1 MPQAYRLIDAA
12 HGFGSAI
19 GMRLGSASV
28 GALVALASLLFA
40 VSNGHGQVPPQ
51 APPQVSPP
59 PVFGAGVDLVRL
71 DVVVLDLDERP
82 VTGLSREDFVVEEE
96 GRPQTVESFEPVIVR
111 GGPPATPDEPPR
123 LTGARLRAPSEGRCL
138 LIFVDDIHVSNPTM
152 ERVRVALRHFLE
164 ADVRQG
170 DWITVVAPQQQLW
183 WTARNAWEYR
193 QLAGVVGRL
202 VGQGIGDSYGDWAR
216 VRALEYGREGIGG
229 MSAAV
234 TGAGSGSG
242 GGPGQFTVV
251 GDANAPVKQEQD
263 IAQVRHR
270 TEISLGGLQQA
281 LESLVRLRG
290 QKSLVLVSEGF
301 LLLPKMPG
309 YREAIDVARRANV
322 AIHLVDPRGVQ
333 ADRSGTAL
341 AMTLSDVEGVTEV
354 TGGTVFSGND
364 SEAGLRRVA
373 ERSDAY
379 YLLGY
384 QPDRTGTGER
394 KVKVRVAREGMEV
407 RARSR
412 YYVPAPARTSKTAKE
427 APPTPGLA
435 AMRSLADTTDLPVR
449 TATLY
454 FEHNQ
459 KGEIAT
465 MLATEVVPPP
475 GTKGERLF
483 KLASEARSRDGG
495 APVLD
500 QFEGSPEVT
509 PGAPVILARQWHLPA
524 GVWQVRLLVEDT
536 TTGRIGTVLHTFEVP
551 DPKAFRMST
560 PILTAELEDPD
571 GKRKP
576 KVALGRTFRA
586 GTTLY
591 CQYNVYGA
599 NADGKHDWAPHA
611 IGAWT
616 LRRGDEIVRE
626 APPTLIRPG
635 GDGRLTRT
643 LGISLQGA
651 PLGEYSLTLTVK
663 DEKSGETLS
672 RSEPFTVVP
681 GLRP

>member
-1 MPQAYRLIDAA
+1 
-12 HGFGSAI
+12 
-19 GMRLGSASV
+19 
-28 GALVALASLLFA
+28 VA
-40 VSNGHGQVPPQ
+40 
-51 APPQVSPP
+51 
-59 PVFGAGVDLVRL
+59 VDLVRL
-71 DVVVLDLDERP
+71 DVTVLDKDGQP

-96 GRPQTVESFEPVIVR
+96 GRPQSVESFEPVVVR
-111 GGPPATPDEPPR
+111 GGRPATLDEPPR

-152 ERVRVALRHFLE
+152 ERVRTSLRRFLE
-164 ADVRQG
+164 TDVREG
-170 DWITVVAPQQQLW
+170 DWVTVVAPEQQLW
-183 WTARNAWEYR
+183 WTARNAWEYK

-202 VGQGIGDSYGDWAR
+202 AGLGGSDSYGDWAA
-216 VRALEYGREGIGG
+216 VRAVEFGLPPVGG
-229 MSAAV
+229 TSAVMA
-234 TGAGSGSG
+234 GGSGTSS
-242 GGPGQFTVV
+242 GPGQFAVV
-251 GDANAPVKQEQD
+251 GRPDAPIFTEEVVQRVK
-263 IAQVRHR
+263 RR
-270 TEISLGGLQQA
+270 TGITLAGLGQA

-290 QKSLVLVSEGF
+290 QKSLVLVSSGF

-309 YREAIDVARRANV
+309 YEEAIDLARRANV
-322 AIHLVDPRGVQ
+322 AIHYVDPRGVQ
-333 ADRSGTAL
+333 SGASSEEGGGFMSGGAGGSVGPGTMIAL
-341 AMTLSDVEGVTEV
+341 ARGDTEGIAEV

-364 SEAGLRRVA
+364 PETGLRRVA

-384 QPDRTGTGER
+384 QPDKPGKGER
-394 KVKVRVAREGMEV
+394 KVKVRVAREGLEV

-412 YYVPAPARTSKTAKE
+412 YYVPEPAKATKVAT
-427 APPTPGLA
+427 PTPGLA

-449 TATLY
+449 AATLY
-454 FEHNQ
+454 FEANK
-459 KGEIAT
+459 KGEVAT

-475 GTKGERLF
+475 GKKGERLF
-483 KLASEARSRDGG
+483 KLVSEARAREGG
-495 APVLD
+495 PPVRD

-509 PGAPVILARQWHLPA
+509 PGVPVILARQWHLPA

-551 DPKAFRMST
+551 DPKVFRMST
-560 PILTAELEDPD
+560 PILTAELEDPE

-586 GTTLY
+586 GSTLY

-599 NADGKHDWAPHA
+599 KAEGKTDWAPHA
-611 IGAWT
+611 RGAWT

-626 APPTLIRPG
+626 TPPTLVQPG

-651 PLGEYSLTLTVK
+651 PLGEYALTLTVK

-672 RSEPFTVVP
+672 RSESFTVVP
-681 GLRP
+681 

>member
-1 MPQAYRLIDAA
+1 MEPVR
-12 HGFGSAI
+12 
-19 GMRLGSASV
+19 ASLRRFLEKDV
-28 GALVALASLLFA
+28 REGDWVTLVA
-40 VSNGHGQVPPQ
+40 P
-51 APPQVSPP
+51 
-59 PVFGAGVDLVRL
+59 
-71 DVVVLDLDERP
+71 E
-82 VTGLSREDFVVEEE
+82 
-96 GRPQTVESFEPVIVR
+96 
-111 GGPPATPDEPPR
+111 
-123 LTGARLRAPSEGRCL
+123 
-138 LIFVDDIHVSNPTM
+138 
-152 ERVRVALRHFLE
+152 
-164 ADVRQG
+164 
-170 DWITVVAPQQQLW
+170 QQLW
-183 WTARNAWEYR
+183 WTARNAWEYK
-193 QLAGVVGRL
+193 QLTGVAARL
-202 VGQGIGDSYGDWAR
+202 TGQGRGDTAGDWAA
-216 VRALEYGREGIGG
+216 VRALEYGTPGLDASRGLVMAGG
-229 MSAAV
+229 TGQSA
-234 TGAGSGSG
+234 
-242 GGPGQFTVV
+242 GPGQFAVV
-251 GDANAPVKQEQD
+251 GRPDAPAKGEEVV
-263 IAQVRHR
+263 AQIKRR
-270 TEISLGGLQQA
+270 TGITLGGLQQA

-301 LLLPKMPG
+301 LLLPRMPG
-309 YREAIDVARRANV
+309 YEEAIDLARQANV
-322 AIHLVDPRGVQ
+322 AIHFVDVRGTETGVSSESGRPAVVPMAGSVFAVAT
-333 ADRSGTAL
+333 ADT
-341 AMTLSDVEGVTEV
+341 EGIAEV
-354 TGGTVFSGND
+354 TGGTVFAGND
-364 SEAGLRRVA
+364 PEAGLRRVA
-373 ERSDAY
+373 GRSDAY

-384 QPDRTGTGER
+384 QPDRPGTGER
-394 KVKVRVAREGMEV
+394 RVKVRVAREGLEV

-412 YYVPAPARTSKTAKE
+412 YYVPETANATRKAAPS
-427 APPTPGLA
+427 TPGLA
-435 AMRSLADTTDLPVR
+435 AMRSLADSTDLPVR
-449 TATLY
+449 AATLY
-454 FEHNQ
+454 FEANK
-459 KGEIAT
+459 KGEVAT

-475 GTKGERLF
+475 GRKGERLF
-483 KLASEARSRDGG
+483 KLVSEARARDGG
-495 APVLD
+495 PPVRD

-509 PGAPVILARQWHLPA
+509 PGVPVILARQWQLPS

-551 DPKAFRMST
+551 DPKTFRLST

-626 APPTLIRPG
+626 APPTLIQPG

-651 PLGEYSLTLTVK
+651 PLGEYSLTLSVK